1 MIHVFELI
9 GGRWFYNNML
19 LQDASK
25 DAQNLFVANLKYL
38 DAQPGEKQVTKIVVC
53 HA

>member
-1 MIHVFELI
+1 MVHVFEVI
-9 GGRWFYNNML
+9 GGRWFYNKML

-25 DAQNLFVANLKYL
+25 DAQNLFVTNLKYL
-38 DAQPGEKQVTKIVVC
+38 NKQPSEKQVTKIVVC